1 MLNFTVGPV
10 QSDERIC
17 ALGANQVPY
26 FRTPEFS
33 EVMLENER
41 LFLKFAGAPEGSRAV
56 FLTGSGTAGMEAAVM
71 NTLDAS
77 DKAIVVDGGSF
88 GHRFVKLLE
97 VHGIEH
103 TAIALEAGS
112 ALAEE
117 DLAPFAGAGYTALLI
132 NLCETSTGVVYDLGM
147 VADFCR
153 REGLFLIVDAVSAFL
168 TEAIDMA
175 AAEVD
180 VLITGSQK
188 ALAVPPGI
196 SVLALA
202 PSALERVQR
211 IDPHCMYFD
220 LKDALKNGERGQTPF
235 TPAVGILLQINERL
249 RQIDEMGVQAELD
262 RVAALAAD
270 FRRRIADL
278 PFTMFPQAPAN
289 AVTALYTGD
298 ISAKA
303 IFAELK
309 DNYGMWICP
318 NGGAMAET
326 VFRVGHI
333 GALTPADNEALVNA
347 LLDMQSRG
355 LFEPVG
361 N

>member
-153 REGLFLIVDAVSAFL
+153 R
-168 TEAIDMA
+168 
-175 AAEVD
+175 
-180 VLITGSQK
+180 
-188 ALAVPPGI
+188 
-196 SVLALA
+196 
-202 PSALERVQR
+202 
-211 IDPHCMYFD
+211 
-220 LKDALKNGERGQTPF
+220 
-235 TPAVGILLQINERL
+235 
-249 RQIDEMGVQAELD
+249 
-262 RVAALAAD
+262 
-270 FRRRIADL
+270 
-278 PFTMFPQAPAN
+278 
-289 AVTALYTGD
+289 
-298 ISAKA
+298 
-303 IFAELK
+303 
-309 DNYGMWICP
+309 
-318 NGGAMAET
+318 
-326 VFRVGHI
+326 
-333 GALTPADNEALVNA
+333 
-347 LLDMQSRG
+347 
-355 LFEPVG
+355 
-361 N
+361 

>member
-97 VHGIEH
+97 VHGIEY

-180 VLITGSQK
+180 VLIT
-188 ALAVPPGI
+188 
-196 SVLALA
+196 VLRRRSPCLREFRCWRW
-202 PSALERVQR
+202 L
-211 IDPHCMYFD
+211 
-220 LKDALKNGERGQTPF
+220 
-235 TPAVGILLQINERL
+235 RL
-249 RQIDEMGVQAELD
+249 RLSACSASI
-262 RVAALAAD
+262 
-270 FRRRIADL
+270 RIAC
-278 PFTMFPQAPAN
+278 
-289 AVTALYTGD
+289 
-298 ISAKA
+298 IS
-303 IFAELK
+303 
-309 DNYGMWICP
+309 
-318 NGGAMAET
+318 T
-326 VFRVGHI
+326 
-333 GALTPADNEALVNA
+333 
-347 LLDMQSRG
+347 
-355 LFEPVG
+355 
-361 N
+361 

>member
-17 ALGANQVPY
+17 AMGAHQVPY

-33 EVMLENER
+33 QVMLENER
-41 LFLKFAGAPEGSRAV
+41 LFLKFAGAPAVSRAV
-56 FLTGSGTAGMEAAVM
+56 FLTGSGTAAMEAAVM
-71 NTLDAS
+71 NTLDSS

-88 GHRFVKLLE
+88 GHRFVQLLE
-97 VHGIEH
+97 VHGIDH
-103 TAIALEAGS
+103 DAIELSAGS
-112 ALAEE
+112 PLTAD

-132 NLCETSTGVVYDLGM
+132 NLCETSTGVAYDLDL

-175 AAEVD
+175 AAGIGVM
-180 VLITGSQK
+180 ITGSQK

-196 SVLALA
+196 SLLALA
-202 PSALERVQR
+202 PQALERIDR
-211 IDPHCMYFD
+211 IDPHCMYFN
-220 LKDALKNGERGQTPF
+220 LADALKNGERGQTPF

-249 RQIDEMGVQAELD
+249 RMIDEQGVDSELA

-270 FRRRIADL
+270 FRSRIDGL
-278 PFTMFPQAPAN
+278 PFELFSKSPAN
-289 AVTALYTGD
+289 CVTSLYTGD

-303 IFAELK
+303 VFDELK
-309 DNYGMWICP
+309 DTYGIWVCP
-318 NGGAMAET
+318 NGGAMAQT

-333 GALTPADNEALVNA
+333 GALTEEDNAKLADALF
-347 LLDMQSRG
+347 DMKARG
-355 LFEPVG
+355 LLG
-361 N
+361 AQ

>member
-1 MLNFTVGPV
+1 
-10 QSDERIC
+10 
-17 ALGANQVPY
+17 
-26 FRTPEFS
+26 
-33 EVMLENER
+33 
-41 LFLKFAGAPEGSRAV
+41 
-56 FLTGSGTAGMEAAVM
+56 MEAAVM

-97 VHGIEH
+97 VHGIDH
-103 TAIALEAGS
+103 TALTLEAGS
-112 ALAEE
+112 ALTKE

-132 NLCETSTGVVYDLGM
+132 NLCETSTGVAYDLGM

-175 AAEVD
+175 CADAD

-202 PSALERVQR
+202 PSALRRVQR
-211 IDPHCMYFD
+211 IDPRCMYFD

-270 FRRRIADL
+270 FRSRIEGL

-303 IFAELK
+303 IFADLK
-309 DNYGMWICP
+309 DNYGMWVCP
-318 NGGAMAET
+318 NGGDMAET

-333 GALTPADNEALVNA
+333 GALTVADNEALVAA

-355 LFEPVG
+355 LLEPG
-361 N
+361 AN

>member
-33 EVMLENER
+33 EVMLENEHLPQVR
-41 LFLKFAGAPEGSRAV
+41 RRPRRFARGL
-56 FLTGSGTAGMEAAVM
+56 LTGSGTAGMEAAVM

-270 FRRRIADL
+270 FRRRIVDL

>member
-17 ALGANQVPY
+17 ALGAQQVPY

-33 EVMLENER
+33 RTMLENER
-41 LFLKFAGAPEGSRAV
+41 LFLKFAGAPDASRAV

-88 GHRFVKLLE
+88 GHRFVQLLE
-97 VHGIEH
+97 IHGIEH
-103 TAIALEAGS
+103 DVIELPAGS
-112 ALAEE
+112 PLAAD
-117 DLAPFAGAGYTALLI
+117 DLAPFAGAGYTAMLI
-132 NLCETSTGVVYDLGM
+132 NLCETSTGVAYDLDL

-153 REGLFLIVDAVSAFL
+153 REGLFLVVDAVSAFL
-168 TEAIDMA
+168 TEKIDMA
-175 AAEVD
+175 DAGIGVM
-180 VLITGSQK
+180 ITGSQK

-202 PSALERVQR
+202 PAALERIAR
-211 IDPHCMYFD
+211 IDAHCMYFD
-220 LKDALKNGERGQTPF
+220 LKDALKNGECGQTPF

-249 RQIDEMGVQAELD
+249 RMIDREGVDAELA
-262 RVAALAAD
+262 RVAALAVD
-270 FRRRIADL
+270 FRTRIEGL
-278 PFTMFPQAPAN
+278 PFQLFSKAPAN
-289 AVTALYTGD
+289 CVTSLYTGE

-303 IFAELK
+303 IFSELK
-309 DNYGMWICP
+309 DTYGIWICP
-318 NGGAMAET
+318 NGGSMAET

-333 GALTPADNEALVNA
+333 GCLTEADNAVLADALFDMKA
-347 LLDMQSRG
+347 RGLLDANR
-355 LFEPVG
+355 
-361 N
+361 